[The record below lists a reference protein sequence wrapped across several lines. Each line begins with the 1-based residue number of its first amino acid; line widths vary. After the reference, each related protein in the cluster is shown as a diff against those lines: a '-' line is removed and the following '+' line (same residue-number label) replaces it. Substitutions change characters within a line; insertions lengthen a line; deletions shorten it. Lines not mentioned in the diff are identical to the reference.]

1 MNPSSYTKALL
12 EDIERRID
20 PEVEED
26 YRAQWEAF

>member
-1 MNPSSYTKALL
+1 MFQPSKTTIAML

-26 YRAQWEAF
+26 FSE